1 MFVKTQF
8 ETIVN
13 LTEFE
18 KIKIEW
24 SETQPSGNIFHTI
37 SAMSEEYSY
46 RPMMGAESIEI
57 SSEVP
62 MRTYKSETL
71 AQFPKDMTEEA
82 KKAFNDL
89 FKKLRSGASAFDIS
103 RYAFGDSTGETE

>member
-24 SETQPSGNIFHTI
+24 SERQSSGNIFHTI
-37 SAMSEEYSY
+37 SAVSEEYSY
-46 RPMMGAESIEI
+46 RPMVGESIEI
-57 SSEVP
+57 SAEVP

-71 AQFPKDMTEEA
+71 AQFPESRGEKAQDAYNSLFVALFQGKTAFDMT
-82 KKAFNDL
+82 NYT
-89 FKKLRSGASAFDIS
+89 S
-103 RYAFGDSTGETE
+103 

>member
-18 KIKIEW
+18 RIKIEW
-24 SETQPSGNIFHTI
+24 SEKQPSSNIFHTI

-46 RPMMGAESIEI
+46 RPMVGESIEK
-57 SSEVP
+57 SAEVP
-62 MRTYKSETL
+62 IRTYKSETL
-71 AQFPKDMTEEA
+71 AQFPEGMKGQAER
-82 KKAFNDL
+82 AFNDL
-89 FKKLRSGASAFDIS
+89 FRELHNGTSAFDIS
-103 RYAFGDSTGETE
+103 QYVNGD

>member
-24 SETQPSGNIFHTI
+24 SERQPSGNIFHTI

-46 RPMMGAESIEI
+46 RPRVGGSVDI
-57 SSEVP
+57 SDEAP